1 MTNQNNSKKQDSI
14 TEVSSPLILT
24 RHSESIESAIQ
35 KVVDESYFS
44 LYPMLHYHLGLVDTK
59 GNIEKTS
66 RGKSLRSSLCL
77 FTAEAVGGKWQNA
90 LPAAT
95 ALELIH
101 NFSLIHDDIQDED
114 IERRHRPTV
123 WSIWGKPAGIIAG
136 NTMRIL
142 ADKAL
147 ISMAQHNLP
156 DALVL
161 QMSLIFNQRYQEMM
175 MGQVQDLFFEQQL
188 EVSTSEYLQMIGGK
202 TGALIDASMELGALS
217 GGVDKVIAEKLGRC
231 GRLLGLAFQ
240 LRDDLLGVWGDDSQ
254 TGKAVGADIRKRKK
268 AFPAAYTIQKATKT
282 EGEMI
287 REIYQSKQQMNEFQ
301 IAAILEIMD
310 NVNAQ
315 EATQNLAK
323 QKCEQ
328 ALQLINELELET
340 WSKKEFTDLGKF
352 LIHRNA

>member
-1 MTNQNNSKKQDSI
+1 MNKRNNPKKQDSI
-14 TEVSSPLILT
+14 SEVPSPLMLT
-24 RHSESIESAIQ
+24 RHSDAIESTIR
-35 KVVDESYFS
+35 KVIDESHFS

-59 GNIEKTS
+59 GNIKKTS

-90 LPAAT
+90 VPAAT

-123 WSIWGKPAGIIAG
+123 WSIWGKPAGVIAG
-136 NTMRIL
+136 NAMRIL

-147 ISMAQHNLP
+147 ISMAQRNLTH
-156 DALVL
+156 ALVL
-161 QMSLIFNQRYQEMM
+161 QMSLIFDQRYQEMM
-175 MGQVQDLFFEQQL
+175 RGQVQDLFFEQQL
-188 EVSTSEYLQMIGGK
+188 EVSTEEYLQMIDGK

-217 GGVDKVIAEKLGRC
+217 GGVNKLISEKLGRC

-240 LRDDLLGVWGDDSQ
+240 LRDDLLGIWGDDSQ

-268 AFPAAYTIQKATKT
+268 AFPAVYTIQKATKN
-282 EGEMI
+282 EAKAI
-287 REIYQSKQQMNEFQ
+287 RAIYQSEQQMSEQQ
-301 IAAILEIMD
+301 IATILEIMD
-310 NVNAQ
+310 SVQAQ

-340 WSKKEFTDLGKF
+340 WSKKEFSDLGKF
-352 LIHRNA
+352 LIHRNT